1 MLEME
6 REKRTFTRKHK
17 FKVVNTIFR
26 ASKQSAMT
34 LDTSF
39 KNRVAS
45 KNMHGRYQ
53 WDSRKAMVNVFGG
66 NLKDRNKTYN
76 IITELLILYGEIQP

>member
-1 MLEME
+1 MKYFSHMLEME
-6 REKRTFTRKHK
+6 REKRIFTRKHK

-39 KNRVAS
+39 KRNRVAS

-53 WDSRKAMVNVFGG
+53 
-66 NLKDRNKTYN
+66 
-76 IITELLILYGEIQP
+76 